1 MNKQQAFGKAL
12 SEYDELVRKLYDTKY
27 YDALVM
33 ERDCF
38 FADQH
43 QPHFDH
49 ASAIKEI
56 NIQIGKIKLFLIGQQ
71 AMKEIKFK
79 YS

>member
-1 MNKQQAFGKAL
+1 MNKQQEFGKAL
-12 SEYDELVRKLYDTKY
+12 SEYNELLQKLYDTKY

-38 FADQH
+38 LADQH

-49 ASAIKEI
+49 ISAIKEI
-56 NIQIGKIKLFLIGQQ
+56 NKQIGKIKLFLIGQQ
-71 AMKEIKFK
+71 AMKEIKFI